1 VAVGVLA
8 HLLHLVLRHGFR
20 MRYAVEQIIVDA
32 QPKQRRFLL
41 DVTDLL
47 LQSIHIQI
55 NDIVLVQ
62 RDCALGNIVEPLQQ
76 RHHLVNFTMDICL

>member
-20 MRYAVEQIIVDA
+20 MGHAVEQIIADT
-32 QPKQRRFLL
+32 QPKQRWFLL
-41 DVTDLL
+41 DIADLL
-47 LQSIHIQI
+47 LQSIYIQI
-55 NDIVLVQ
+55 DDIVPVQ